1 MELVFERLS
10 YVSIEAHQ
18 PASTN
23 DTDTL
28 SISGLD
34 YHRHHCLHQQQQPSL
49 ADSTMLD
56 SVNITP
62 SSQSTGLSAG
72 RLTSL
77 FGPYTY
83 MIRIMDFSLPRPFA
97 PGSESSRCSRC
108 GTFAPWNFR
117 SLELSLP
124 GTFAPWT
131 FRSLELS
138 LPGTFAP
145 TNKCRPSK
153 ASSDSFANF
162 CIA

>member
-1 MELVFERLS
+1 MTILMELVFERLS

-28 SISGLD
+28 SIISGLD

-62 SSQSTGLSAG
+62 SSQSTGLSTG

-77 FGPYTY
+77 FGPANPYTY
-83 MIRIMDFSLPRPFA
+83 MIPSHIHTAIRTVDHYHKAEIPKANVCTDSIWHF
-97 PGSESSRCSRC
+97 
-108 GTFAPWNFR
+108 
-117 SLELSLP
+117 ELL
-124 GTFAPWT
+124 
-131 FRSLELS
+131 
-138 LPGTFAP
+138 
-145 TNKCRPSK
+145 NKLK
-153 ASSDSFANF
+153 AGGRHDMPMPHAG
-162 CIA
+162 